1 MSNFRSIGQVA
12 NYRPVS
18 RCNMEE
24 LAAYQNTIEPS
35 GGILFARGKARTEK
49 DAARSLLLDLFEP
62 EAWEGPLRILTMPGL
77 TWQFER
83 GLLRRREGDWV
94 KGKPKRTRI
103 TSIESDRSIYYASI
117 GQIPGLHVDNALT
130 KVMRPPP
137 FAEHAI
143 RTRYVEGYY
152 FGNVDDLMRDPP
164 GQWDAVWLDY
174 TGPLSIERM
183 KIIAQ
188 FYEQAVRGILI
199 VTALKARW
207 PRETSAAIARAG
219 GYSAWLR
226 KQLPGHVLYD
236 FDYRDTVPM
245 TQFAVRKNFPAL
257 DLICNADKAPL
268 GLSGAGETIDKE
280 GMMP

>member
-12 NYRPVS
+12 KYRPVS

-35 GGILFARGKARTEK
+35 GGILFARGNARTEK
-49 DAARSLLLDLFEP
+49 DATRMLLLDLFEP
-62 EAWEGPLRILTMPGL
+62 EVWEGPLRILTMPGL

-83 GLLRRREGDWV
+83 GLLRRREGNWV
-94 KGKPKRTRI
+94 KEEPKRTSI
-103 TSIESDRSIYYASI
+103 TSIECDRSIYYASI

-130 KVMRPPP
+130 KIMRPPR

-143 RTRYVEGYY
+143 RTRYVDGYY
-152 FGNVDDLMRDPP
+152 FANVDDLMRDTHE
-164 GQWDAVWLDY
+164 QWDAVWLDY
-174 TGPLSIERM
+174 TGPLSIERV
-183 KIIAQ
+183 KIITQ
-188 FYEQAVRGILI
+188 FYERAVRGVLI

-219 GYSAWLR
+219 GHSAWLR
-226 KQLPGHVLYD
+226 KHLPGQVLYD

-245 TQFAVRKNFPAL
+245 TQFAVRKNSPAP
-257 DLICNADKAPL
+257 DHGCRADKAKVA
-268 GLSGAGETIDKE
+268 LSDAEETIGKGE
-280 GMMP
+280 VMP